1 MNRIKSNTMKNIT
14 KIVSIALVAM
24 FTFSLAK
31 AEKFVGDPVRKA
43 TAKVT
48 QKAATCLP
56 ASSSSEL
63 NINNVRA
70 YIETSGSMW
79 FKEIAKYVVPKSGD
93 ASSMFASALWIGG
106 LDITGQLKLAAIR
119 FRQVG
124 DDFWPGPLN
133 LKTADIDQ
141 AVCSYYDRHF
151 EMTKAM
157 AKKHRDHWDDPDYT
171 MPEAIK
177 NWPAHPYNYT
187 GDLNGPSQFL
197 APFYDLNG
205 DGVYQPE
212 QGEYP
217 YYDFDN
223 ELCPWTDENRAKAAR
238 GELPK
243 TYEEANNISVGGV
256 MADQVLK
263 GDQTLW
269 WVFNDKGAA
278 HTETKGSPIGLEI
291 RGQAFAFTTNDEL
304 NNMTFYSYEIINRS
318 SYELTETYFSQWVD
332 ADLGYPK
339 DDYVGCDVERGL
351 GYCYNGTNVDGTGLQ
366 THYGANPPAVGVDF
380 FQGPYLDP
388 DGYDNPSFNG
398 DGVYGPSMEGSC
410 EIVTQNGKFRQ
421 FTWDSTGN
429 GDMVTRQ
436 VMVRAEAINGV
447 NFGDG
452 IVDNERFGMRRFVY
466 HNNDGTVTGDPS
478 IAWQYYN
485 MLKGIWKDNSKM
497 RFGSTGHKNKT
508 NGPECDFMF
517 PGNSDPCNWGT
528 NGVVPNEVWTEE
540 NCGNAPADRR
550 FMQSAGPFTL
560 KKGAIN
566 YITVGIPWA
575 RATTG
580 SAWASVELLRIVDDK
595 CQNLFES
602 CFKVIDGPDAP
613 DLVFQELD
621 QSLICYITNA
631 QGSNNYT
638 NTPEDYAEE
647 DHSLPAFHV
656 TTTYKDDTTQ
666 VSLKKVY
673 KDIYGNDSIV
683 YVDTTIYTIEAV
695 RDTTVFDRT
704 YRFEGYQIYQLA
716 DESVTAE
723 DLNDAS
729 KAILVFQCDK
739 KNGVSKILNYE
750 FDATIGADVAKE
762 KVDGENNGIRHTFTL
777 TEDAFSTSNIK
788 TLINYKKYYYMA
800 IAYAY
805 NGYAEYSTDDDDPCL
820 YGQKAAYLA
829 GNKNIKTYTV
839 IPHKTDI
846 EENGSVIN
854 ANYGTQPAITRFEG
868 QGNGGNAL
876 ELTQKTIDKIMS
888 GAPWKADTLE
898 YKINA
903 GPISVK
909 VIDPLQLAAHDY
921 TVQFYNTDTNDKE
934 VNDSTRWRII
944 FDTEDG
950 FDTIESQTNISVNN
964 EQILVDK
971 EGNMLGL
978 SVNIHNKKYKLL
990 DEDVL
995 RADVPINQT
1004 IYSTVEF
1011 LKASMTYKDST
1022 KMWLYG
1028 VPNVD
1033 GTTPMNWIRSGS
1045 TKDGDYFMKGAD
1057 GYSWDQTNARKED
1070 AHYALKQDNV
1080 IMTPEGAKS
1089 FYCFLDGKETFE
1101 KMIGGTWAPYP
1112 LASKYD
1118 DGPQFGY
1125 AEIEDPAYTGKNE
1138 EVSTMC
1144 EQSYSVSMSQLYSVD
1159 VVLTPDKSKWSRCP
1173 VVEACGDKVLTVG
1186 NATRHFMRKS
1196 YSVDKNGYA
1205 YNDPRCNKAEACMR
1219 SDKQDSMGMGWFPG
1233 YAICVETG
1241 ERLNVMFAEDSWL
1254 VKHNGADMLFNPTSQ
1269 TVVNGD
1275 YVMGGKHYIYIF
1287 GHQDL
1292 AYDNGGG
1299 KIGRL
1304 SGVKNANGDWLCPTY
1319 DEGAWAFDKLY
1330 RAEHHSLSATSNL
1343 WKSYLYMNIMWTS
1356 IPLAYGDTA
1365 NWLSNDVTFKLR
1377 VSRPYKN
1384 FSDNKLA
1391 NNVKGMDPNGVANP
1405 VNNNMPL
1412 YQFSTKGIATQTGVK
1427 SVAVSAMDKVNVV
1440 PNPYYAR
1447 SAYETGQL
1455 DNCVKFTNLPKNC
1468 TIKIYTLNG
1477 TLIRT
1482 FKKDNTDTYVD
1493 WDLKNSANIPVAG
1506 GVYLIHVT
1514 DNTTGEIKTLKWYGI
1529 QRPTDVN
1536 AF

>member
-1 MNRIKSNTMKNIT
+1 MNRKKTTIMKNI
-14 KIVSIALVAM
+14 KSIVAIAFIAA
-24 FTFSLAK
+24 FTVSLAK
-31 AEKFVGDPVRKA
+31 AERFVGDPVRKSN
-43 TAKVT
+43 AKVA

-157 AKKHRDHWDDPDYT
+157 ARNHRDHWDDPDYV

-187 GDLNGPSQFL
+187 GDINGPSQFL

-205 DGVYQPE
+205 DGEYQPE
-212 QGEYP
+212 KGEYP
-217 YYDFDN
+217 YYDFEN

-278 HTETKGSPIGLEI
+278 HTESKGSPIGLEI

-332 ADLGYPK
+332 ADLGYQK

-351 GYCYNGTNVDGTGLQ
+351 GYCYNGTNVDGTGLP

-421 FTWDSTGN
+421 FTWDSTGK

-436 VMVRAEAINGV
+436 VLVRAEAINGV

-466 HNNDGTVTGDPS
+466 HNNDNSVTGDPS

-517 PGNSDPCNWGT
+517 PGESDPCNWGT
-528 NGVVPNEVWTEE
+528 NGVVPSEIWTEE
-540 NCGNAPADRR
+540 NCNNAPADRR

-580 SAWASVELLRIVDDK
+580 SAWASVELLKIVDDK
-595 CQNLFES
+595 CQSLFES

-613 DLVFQELD
+613 DLVFQEMD
-621 QSLICYITNA
+621 QSLICYITNS

-656 TTTYKDDTTQ
+656 KTSYEDDTAHI
-666 VSLKKVY
+666 VAKHIY
-673 KDIYGNDSIV
+673 KDINGQDSVAYEDSVIN
-683 YVDTTIYTIEAV
+683 IIKEV
-695 RDTTVFDRT
+695 RDTTYFDRT

-723 DLNDAS
+723 DLSNPS

-739 KNGVSKILNYE
+739 KNDVDKILNYE

-762 KVDGENNGIRHTFTL
+762 KVNGANTGISHTFTL
-777 TEDAFSTSNIK
+777 TEDAFSTSNIR
-788 TLINYKKYYYMA
+788 TLINYKKYYFMA
-800 IAYAY
+800 IAYAH
-805 NGYAEYSTDDDDPCL
+805 NCYAKYSTDDDNPCL
-820 YGQKAAYLA
+820 YGQKSAYLA

-839 IPHKTDI
+839 IPHRTSI
-846 EENGSVIN
+846 EENGTVAN
-854 ANYGTQPAITRFEG
+854 AEYGTQPAITRIEG
-868 QGNGGNAL
+868 QGNGGIAL
-876 ELTQKTIDKIMS
+876 NLTKKTIDKIMA
-888 GAPWKADTLE
+888 GAPWKTDTLE
-898 YKINA
+898 YEVNA
-903 GPISVK
+903 GPINVK
-909 VIDPLQLAAHDY
+909 VIDPLQLVSHDY
-921 TVQFYNTDTNDKE
+921 TVQLYNADTNVKD

-944 FDTEDG
+944 YNTEEG
-950 FDTIESQTNISVNN
+950 YDTIESQTSISVNN
-964 EQILVDK
+964 EQILTDK
-971 EGNMLGL
+971 KGNMMGL
-978 SVNIHNKKYKLL
+978 SVTIYNNKFELL

-995 RADVPINQT
+995 RPDVPINQS
-1004 IYSTVEF
+1004 IYSTVKYLSSSIEF
-1011 LKASMTYKDST
+1011 SNGVT
-1022 KMWLYG
+1022 WLTG
-1028 VPNVD
+1028 VADVD
-1033 GTTPMNWIRSGS
+1033 GSSPLNWIRSGS
-1045 TKDGDYFMKGAD
+1045 TKDGDYFMRGQD

-1070 AHYALKQDNV
+1070 EHYALKLDNV
-1080 IMTPEGAKS
+1080 IMRPEGAKN
-1089 FYCFLDGKETFE
+1089 FYCFLDGKEYFE

-1112 LASKYD
+1112 LTNKYD

-1125 AEIEDPAYTGKNE
+1125 AEIENPDYTNKKE
-1138 EVSTMC
+1138 LVPPMC
-1144 EQSYSVSMSQLYSVD
+1144 DQSYSISMTQLYSVD

-1186 NATRHFMRKS
+1186 KATRHFMRKS
-1196 YSVDKNGYA
+1196 YSVDKEGIP

-1219 SDKQDSMGMGWFPG
+1219 SDKKDTMGMGWFPG

-1254 VKHNGADMLFNPTSQ
+1254 VKHNGADMLFNPTPYTTS
-1269 TVVNGD
+1269 NGD
-1275 YVMGGKHYIYIF
+1275 YVMGGKHYLYVF
-1287 GHQDL
+1287 GHQDI
-1292 AYDNGGG
+1292 AYDNGAG

-1304 SGVKNANGDWLCPTY
+1304 NGSAGTNANWICPIY
-1319 DEGAWAFDKLY
+1319 DEGAWAFQKLY
-1330 RAEHHSLSATSNL
+1330 NAENHTLSATSNL
-1343 WKSYLYMNIMWTS
+1343 WKSYVYMNIMWTS
-1356 IPLAYGDTA
+1356 IPLATDTSK
-1365 NWLSNDVTFKLR
+1365 WLSSDATIKLR
-1377 VSRPYKN
+1377 VSRPYKQ

-1391 NNVKGMDPNGVANP
+1391 NNVKGMDQNGVTNP
-1405 VNNNMPL
+1405 VNDNMPMYL
-1412 YQFSTKGIATQTGVK
+1412 FSTKGLATQTNMNEVAK
-1427 SVAVSAMDKVNVV
+1427 SSMEEVNVV

-1493 WDLKNSANIPVAG
+1493 WDLKNSANIPIAG
-1506 GVYLIHVT
+1506 GVYLIHIT
-1514 DNTTGEIKTLKWYGI
+1514 DNVTGEIKTLKWYGI

>member
-1 MNRIKSNTMKNIT
+1 MNRKKHNAMKNISR
-14 KIVSIALVAM
+14 IVTLALAAM
-24 FTFSLAK
+24 FTISLSQ

-43 TAKVT
+43 SVT

-133 LKTADIDQ
+133 RKAADIDQ

-157 AKKHRDHWDDPDYT
+157 AKEHRDHWDDPDYV
-171 MPEAIK
+171 MPDAIK
-177 NWPAHPYNYT
+177 NWPAHPYNFT
-187 GDLNGPSQFL
+187 NDLNGPSQFL
-197 APFYDLNG
+197 APFYDING
-205 DGVYQPE
+205 DGEYQPE

-223 ELCPWTDENRAKAAR
+223 ALCPWTDENRARAAR

-243 TYEEANNISVGGV
+243 TYEETYGISTGGV

-278 HTETKGSPIGLEI
+278 HTESKGSPIGLEI
-291 RGQAFAFTTNDEL
+291 RGQAFAFATNDEL

-351 GYCYNGTNVDGTGLQ
+351 GYCYNGTNVDGTGLP

-388 DGYDNPSFNG
+388 DGYDNPSYNG
-398 DGVYGPSMEGSC
+398 DGIYGPSMEGSC

-429 GDMVTRQ
+429 GDMITRQ
-436 VMVRAEAINGV
+436 VLVRAEAINGV

-466 HNNDGTVTGDPS
+466 HNNDNSTTGDPS
-478 IAWQYYN
+478 IAWEYYN

-517 PGNSDPCNWGT
+517 PGTSDPCNWGT
-528 NGVVPNEVWTEE
+528 NGTVPSEIWTEE

-580 SAWASVELLRIVDDK
+580 SAWASVELLKIVDDK

-613 DLVFQELD
+613 DLVFQEMD
-621 QSLICYITNA
+621 QKLICYITNA

-638 NTPEDYAEE
+638 NTPEDYEEE
-647 DHSLPAFHV
+647 DNSLPSFQIN
-656 TTTYKDDTTQ
+656 TTYSDDTLNT
-666 VSLKKVY
+666 SYKVVLQ
-673 KDIYGNDSIV
+673 DINGNDSIA
-683 YVDTTIYTIEAV
+683 YRDTVIYTMKAI
-695 RDTTVFDRT
+695 RDTVYFDRY

-716 DESVTAE
+716 NESVTAE
-723 DLNDAS
+723 DLSDAS

-739 KNGVSKILNYE
+739 KNGVSNIINYE
-750 FDATIGADVAKE
+750 YDATIGTDVAVE
-762 KVDGENNGIRHTFTL
+762 KVEGSNEGVKHTFTL
-777 TEDAFSTSNIK
+777 SEDAFSTSNIK
-788 TLINYKKYYYMA
+788 KLTNYKKYYFMA

-805 NGYAEYSTDDDDPCL
+805 NSYADYSTDDDNPCL
-820 YGQKAAYLA
+820 YGQKTPYLA
-829 GNKNIKTYTV
+829 GNKNIKVYTV
-839 IPHKTDI
+839 IPHKTAS
-846 EENGSVIN
+846 EENGTV
-854 ANYGTQPAITRFEG
+854 AVADYGTQPAITRFEG
-868 QGNGGNAL
+868 QGNGGCSVD
-876 ELTQKTIDKIMS
+876 LTEETIEKIMA
-888 GAPWKADTLE
+888 GAPWKTDTLQ
-898 YKINA
+898 YKENA
-903 GPISVK
+903 GPIDVK
-909 VIDPLQLAAHDY
+909 VIDPLQLSAHDY
-921 TVQFYNTDTNDKE
+921 TVQFYNEDGNKE
-934 VNDSTRWRII
+934 VNDNTRWRII
-944 FDTEDG
+944 YENDENG
-950 FDTIESQTNISVNN
+950 FDTIESQTSISVNN
-964 EQILVDK
+964 EQILMDK
-971 EGNMLGL
+971 NGKMMGL
-978 SVNIHNKKYKLL
+978 SVTIYNNKFTLL
-990 DEDVL
+990 EEDVL
-995 RADVPINQT
+995 KENVPLNQY
-1004 IYSTVEF
+1004 IYSTVDYLGSSITSSDGSE
-1011 LKASMTYKDST
+1011 SS
-1022 KMWLYG
+1022 WLTG
-1028 VPNVD
+1028 VPDAD
-1033 GTTPMNWIRSGS
+1033 GSTPMNWIRSGS
-1045 TKDGDYFMKGAD
+1045 TKDGDYFMRGAD
-1057 GYSWDQTNARKED
+1057 GYVWDQNNARVED
-1070 AHYALKQDNV
+1070 AHYPLLQDNTL
-1080 IMTPEGAKS
+1080 MNPENAKS
-1089 FYCFLDGKETFE
+1089 FYCFYDSKEKFE
-1101 KMIGGTWAPYP
+1101 KILGGTWSPYP
-1112 LASKYD
+1112 LASVYD

-1125 AEIEDPAYTGKNE
+1125 ADIEDPSYTEKNE
-1138 EVSTMC
+1138 YVATMA
-1144 EQSYSVSMSQLYSVD
+1144 EKSYSVSMTQLYSVNI
-1159 VVLTPDKSKWSRCP
+1159 VLTPDKSKWSRCP

-1196 YSVDKNGYA
+1196 YSVDKQGVP
-1205 YNDPRCNKAEACMR
+1205 YNDPNCVKEEACKR
-1219 SDKQDSMGMGWFPG
+1219 ADKKDTMGMGWFPG
-1233 YAICVETG
+1233 YAINVETG

-1254 VKHNGADMLFNPTSQ
+1254 VKFNGADMIFNPTTE
-1269 TVVNGD
+1269 TVNNGGF
-1275 YVMGGKHYIYIF
+1275 VMGGKHYIYVF

-1292 AYDNGGG
+1292 YYDNGGG
-1299 KIGRL
+1299 KIGTMGKTYVSPL
-1304 SGVKNANGDWLCPTY
+1304 Y
-1319 DEGAWAFDKLY
+1319 DEGEWAFTRLY
-1330 RAEHHSLSATSNL
+1330 EAENEHLSARSEL
-1343 WKSYLYMNIMWTS
+1343 YKSYFYMNIMWTS
-1356 IPLAYGDTA
+1356 IPLANDTA
-1365 NWLSNDVTFKLR
+1365 RWLSSDVTIKLR
-1377 VSRPYKN
+1377 VSRPYQRL
-1384 FSDNKLA
+1384 SSITCDT
-1391 NNVKGMDPNGVANP
+1391 GVVNP
-1405 VNNNMPL
+1405 VNGNLPL
-1412 YQFSTKGIATQTGVK
+1412 YQFSTKKIATKTNVK
-1427 SVAVSAMDKVNVV
+1427 SVAVSSMDMINVV
-1440 PNPYYAR
+1440 PNPYFAR
-1447 SAYETGQL
+1447 SSYETDQL
-1455 DNCVKFTNLPKNC
+1455 DNRVKFTNLPKNC
-1468 TIKIYTLNG
+1468 TIKIYTING
-1477 TLIRT
+1477 ILVRT

-1506 GVYLIHVT
+1506 GVYIIHIT

>member
-1 MNRIKSNTMKNIT
+1 MNSIKSNTMK
-14 KIVSIALVAM
+14 KIQRIVAVAFIAV
-24 FTFSLAK
+24 FTVSLAH
-31 AEKFVGDPVRKA
+31 AERFVGDPVRKA
-43 TAKVT
+43 TAKVS

-79 FKEIAKYVVPKSGD
+79 FKEIAKYVVPKSGN
-93 ASSMFASALWIGG
+93 ASSMFAAALWIGG

-124 DDFWPGPLN
+124 DDFYPGPLN

-157 AKKHRDHWDDPDYT
+157 AKYHRDHWDDADYT

-205 DGVYQPE
+205 DGEYQPE
-212 QGEYP
+212 KGEYP

-223 ELCPWTDENRAKAAR
+223 DLCPWTDENRAKAAR

-243 TYEEANNISVGGV
+243 TYEEANNISTGGI

-269 WVFNDKGAA
+269 WVFNDKGAS
-278 HTETKGSPIGLEI
+278 HTESKGSPIGLEI

-332 ADLGYPK
+332 ADLGYQK

-398 DGVYGPSMEGSC
+398 DGIYGPSMKGSC

-421 FTWDSTGN
+421 FTWDSTGE

-436 VMVRAEAINGV
+436 VIVRAEAINGV

-466 HNNDGTVTGDPS
+466 HNNDNSVTGDPS

-497 RFGSTGHKNKT
+497 RYGSTGHKNKT

-528 NGVVPNEVWTEE
+528 NGVVPNELWTEE
-540 NCGNAPADRR
+540 SSGNAPADRR

-575 RATTG
+575 RATSG
-580 SAWASVELLRIVDDK
+580 SAWASVELLKIVDDK

-613 DLVFQELD
+613 DLVFQEMD
-621 QSLICYITNA
+621 QSAICYITNL

-638 NTPEDYAEE
+638 NTPEDYMEE
-647 DHSLPAFHV
+647 DHSLPAFHI
-656 TTTYKDDTTQ
+656 TTTYEDDTLHTA
-666 VSLKKVY
+666 VKHVY
-673 KDIYGNDSIV
+673 KDITNQDSVV
-683 YVDTTIYTIEAV
+683 YVDTVIQVTKAV
-695 RDTTVFDRT
+695 RDTTYFDRF

-716 DESVTAE
+716 NESVTAE
-723 DLNDAS
+723 DLNDPS

-750 FDATIGADVAKE
+750 YDATIGADVAKE
-762 KVDGENNGIRHTFTL
+762 KVDGSNTGIKHTFTL

-788 TLINYKKYYYMA
+788 TMINYKKYYFMA
-800 IAYAY
+800 IAYAH
-805 NGYAEYSTDDDDPCL
+805 NDYATYSTDEDAPCL
-820 YGQKAAYLA
+820 YGQKLAYLA

-846 EENGSVIN
+846 EENGTIIN
-854 ANYGTQPAITRFEG
+854 ATYGTQPAITRLEG
-868 QGNGGNAL
+868 EGNGGNAL
-876 ELTQKTIDKIMS
+876 ELSKKTIDKIMS
-888 GAPWKADTLE
+888 GSPWKADTLE
-898 YKINA
+898 YEVNA

-921 TVQFYNTDTNDKE
+921 TVQFYNKDNSTE
-934 VNDSTRWRII
+934 VSDSTRWRII
-944 FDTEDG
+944 YSTEDG
-950 FDTIESQTNISVNN
+950 FDTIESETSICVNN
-964 EQILVDK
+964 EQILVSKKKGDVK
-971 EGNMLGL
+971 GDMMGL
-978 SVNIHNKKYKLL
+978 SVTIFNNKYELL

-995 RADVPINQT
+995 RSDIAINQN
-1004 IYSTVEF
+1004 IYSTVNF
-1011 LKASMTYKDST
+1011 LKASISFADST
-1022 KMWLYG
+1022 KTWFTG
-1028 VPNVD
+1028 VPDVD
-1033 GTTPMNWIRSGS
+1033 GTSPMNWIRSGS
-1045 TKDGDYFMKGAD
+1045 TKDGDYFMRNAD

-1070 AHYALKQDNV
+1070 AHYALDRASYSV
-1080 IMTPEGAKS
+1080 IMTPEGVKD
-1089 FYCFLDGKETFE
+1089 FYCFLDGKESFE
-1101 KMIGGTWAPYP
+1101 KMIGGTWAPYA
-1112 LASKYD
+1112 LTNKYD
-1118 DGPQFGY
+1118 DGPQYGY
-1125 AEIEDPAYTGKNE
+1125 AEIEDPSFTGKTE
-1138 EVSTMC
+1138 YVPPMFDA
-1144 EQSYSVSMSQLYSVD
+1144 SYTVSMTRLYSVN

-1186 NATRHFMRKS
+1186 QANRHFLRKS
-1196 YSVDKNGYA
+1196 YSVDKAGIP

-1219 SDKQDSMGMGWFPG
+1219 SDRRDTMGMGWFPG
-1233 YAICVETG
+1233 YVINVETG

-1254 VKHNGADMLFNPTSQ
+1254 VKHNGADMLFNPTTQYYS
-1269 TVVNGD
+1269 NGE
-1275 YVMGGKHYIYIF
+1275 YVMGGKHYLYVF
-1287 GHQDL
+1287 GHQDIH
-1292 AYDNGGG
+1292 YSN
-1299 KIGRL
+1299 
-1304 SGVKNANGDWLCPTY
+1304 SGQTSVMKLTRNFISPAY
-1319 DEGAWAFDKLY
+1319 DEGAWAFNMLYTAERRSSSADKE
-1330 RAEHHSLSATSNL
+1330 REQAFT
-1343 WKSYLYMNIMWTS
+1343 YMNIMWAT
-1356 IPLAYGDTA
+1356 IPLATDTA
-1365 NWLSNDVTFKLR
+1365 NWLSNDVTIKLR
-1377 VSRPYKN
+1377 VSRPYQRY
-1384 FSDNKLA
+1384 SSTVL
-1391 NNVKGMDPNGVANP
+1391 PNGVSNP
-1405 VNNNMPL
+1405 VNNDLPL
-1412 YQFSTKGIATQTGVK
+1412 YQFSTKGLATQIGVE

-1455 DNCVKFTNLPKNC
+1455 DNCVKFTNLPKSC
-1468 TIKIYTLNG
+1468 IIKIYTLNG

-1493 WDLKNSANIPVAG
+1493 WDLKNSANIPIAG
-1506 GVYLIHVT
+1506 GVYLIHIT
-1514 DNTTGEIKTLKWYGI
+1514 DNSTGEIKTLKWYGI